1 MLLVGLTGGIG
12 SGKSTVARLLAE
24 RGAVIVD
31 ADDLARDAV
40 APGTPGLVK
49 IVDHFGRDVLLP
61 DGSLDRAAVAAIVFG
76 DPEARRRL
84 ESIVHPEVARRF
96 AERLEPYR
104 GTSAIV
110 IYVLPLLVEGGLQPI
125 FDIVV
130 TVSADEEVRVGRMV
144 RDRGMPEESV
154 RDRMRAQ
161 ASDEERERAAAFVIR
176 NDGTPGE
183 MEGRVDE
190 LWADLR
196 RRAEAAG

>member
-31 ADDLARDAV
+31 ADDLAREAV
-40 APGTPGLVK
+40 APGTPGLVE

-110 IYVLPLLVEGGLQPI
+110 VYVVPLLVEGELEPI

-176 NDGTPGE
+176 NDGTPGQ